1 LNKLNATKMQTI
13 KGCVILCSTKSLVDK
28 GGFMKKIIS
37 MILALFLFAGG
48 INVSAVEQDIVDIAA
63 GDPQFS
69 ILVEALT
76 EAGLVE
82 ALQGPGPFTVFA
94 PTDTAFAALLVELG
108 VSKEYLLN
116 HPQLSEIL
124 LYHVVA
130 GTVLS
135 TDLVD
140 GSTPATLNGETITV
154 DLDGGVFIN
163 DAEVTTADILA
174 TNGVIHVIDKVLI
187 PSDFVLY
194 PTVVDIAVNNDGF
207 SVLVAALQ
215 EAELVEAL
223 QGPGPFTVFAPTDA
237 AFTALLAD
245 LGVSAEYLL
254 GHPQLSEILLY
265 HVVAGKV
272 MSTDLVDGSTP
283 ATLNGETITV
293 DLDGGVFIN
302 DASVVLADLEAGN
315 GVVHVIDKVLIPS
328 DFVLY
333 PTVVD
338 VALSNPDFSILV
350 AALQKADLV
359 DALLAEGPFTVFA
372 PTNAA
377 FADLLDALD
386 LTAEELLAQPDLA
399 KVLLFHV
406 ISGEIFSTTLLDE
419 MTVMTLNGESVTFT
433 EGSWFVEDAQIIAA
447 DIEAGNGIVHVIDKV
462 IIPSNFELV
471 LPTVVDIALSNPDFS
486 ILVAALQ
493 KAGLVEALQG
503 EGPFTVFA
511 PTNAAFAALLA
522 AIDLTAEELLAQPD
536 LAKVLLF
543 HVISGKV
550 MSTALVDD
558 MTATTLNGESVT
570 FTEGSWFVEDAEII
584 AVDIEALN
592 GVVHV
597 IDKVLIPANFELVPP
612 TVVDIALGNPDFS
625 ILVAALQKAGLVEA
639 LQGEGPFTVFAPT
652 NAAFEAL
659 LAAIDLTA
667 EELLAQPDLAKV
679 LLFHVIS
686 GKVMSTDLVADMTAT
701 TLNGESVTFT
711 EGSWFVED
719 AEIIAVDIVALNGV
733 VHVIDKVII
742 PTNFELV
749 PPTVVDIALG
759 NPDFSILVAA
769 LQKAG
774 LVEALQGEGPFT
786 VFAPTNAAFAD
797 LLAALDITAEELL
810 AQPDLAK
817 VLLFHVISGK
827 VMSTDLVA
835 DMTATTLNGQSV
847 TFTEG
852 SWFVEDAEIIAVD
865 FVALNGVV
873 HVIDKVIIP
882 TNFTF
887 VPPEE
892 LPDTSDNNALGL
904 AYIALMAGFGLLVLS
919 SKKRSS
925 KKS

>member
-1 LNKLNATKMQTI
+1 LI
-13 KGCVILCSTKSLVDK
+13 
-28 GGFMKKIIS
+28 
-37 MILALFLFAGG
+37 
-48 INVSAVEQDIVDIAA
+48 
-63 GDPQFS
+63 
-69 ILVEALT
+69 
-76 EAGLVE
+76 

-338 VALSNPDFSILV
+338 VALSSPDFSILV
-350 AALQKADLV
+350 AALQKAELV
-359 DALLAEGPFTVFA
+359 DALLGDGPFTVFA

-377 FADLLDALD
+377 FADLLEALGI
-386 LTAEELLAQPDLA
+386 TAEQ
-399 KVLLFHV
+399 
-406 ISGEIFSTTLLDE
+406 
-419 MTVMTLNGESVTFT
+419 
-433 EGSWFVEDAQIIAA
+433 
-447 DIEAGNGIVHVIDKV
+447 
-462 IIPSNFELV
+462 
-471 LPTVVDIALSNPDFS
+471 
-486 ILVAALQ
+486 
-493 KAGLVEALQG
+493 
-503 EGPFTVFA
+503 
-511 PTNAAFAALLA
+511 
-522 AIDLTAEELLAQPD
+522 
-536 LAKVLLF
+536 
-543 HVISGKV
+543 
-550 MSTALVDD
+550 
-558 MTATTLNGESVT
+558 
-570 FTEGSWFVEDAEII
+570 
-584 AVDIEALN
+584 
-592 GVVHV
+592 
-597 IDKVLIPANFELVPP
+597 
-612 TVVDIALGNPDFS
+612 
-625 ILVAALQKAGLVEA
+625 
-639 LQGEGPFTVFAPT
+639 
-652 NAAFEAL
+652 
-659 LAAIDLTA
+659 
-667 EELLAQPDLAKV
+667 LLAQPDLAKV

-686 GKVMSTDLVADMTAT
+686 GKVMSTDLVDDMTAT
-701 TLNGESVTFT
+701 TLNGEMVTFT
-711 EGSWFVED
+711 EGSWFVQD
-719 AEIIAVDIVALNGV
+719 AEIIAVDIEAGNGV

-742 PTNFELV
+742 PTNF
-749 PPTVVDIALG
+749 
-759 NPDFSILVAA
+759 NYVA
-769 LQKAG
+769 
-774 LVEALQGEGPFT
+774 
-786 VFAPTNAAFAD
+786 
-797 LLAALDITAEELL
+797 
-810 AQPDLAK
+810 
-817 VLLFHVISGK
+817 
-827 VMSTDLVA
+827 
-835 DMTATTLNGQSV
+835 
-847 TFTEG
+847 
-852 SWFVEDAEIIAVD
+852 
-865 FVALNGVV
+865 
-873 HVIDKVIIP
+873 
-882 TNFTF
+882 
-887 VPPEE
+887 PEE
-892 LPDTSDNNALGL
+892 LPDTSDNNALGF
-904 AYIALMAGFGLLVLS
+904 AFIALMAGLGLAVVS
-919 SKKRSS
+919 SKKRLAKQS
-925 KKS
+925 